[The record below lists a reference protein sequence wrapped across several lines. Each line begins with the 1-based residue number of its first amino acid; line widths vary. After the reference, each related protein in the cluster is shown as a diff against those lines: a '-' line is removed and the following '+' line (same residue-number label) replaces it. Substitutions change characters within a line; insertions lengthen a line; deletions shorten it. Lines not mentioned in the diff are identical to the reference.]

1 MATLF
6 GFASYFGTLVVLGI
20 VCFGLGR
27 YDPKFGAG
35 GSFVVMAVVFA
46 IFLPVAVLGFY
57 LAKRGFEYRGLQLAL
72 AGFGTGIAV
81 PLLVFLCDSL
91 FSSQLGTYLIPL
103 VAVFCVSFA
112 AARLLKPDVAVDA

>member
-20 VCFGLGR
+20 VCFGLDR
-27 YDPKFGAG
+27 YDPKYGAS

-57 LAKRGFEYRGLQLAL
+57 LAKRGFEYRVRNLVL
-72 AGFGTGIAV
+72 AGAATGIAGT
-81 PLLVFLCDSL
+81 LLVFLCDSVS
-91 FSSQLGTYLIPL
+91 SSQLGTYLIPL
-103 VAVFCVSFA
+103 VGVFCASFA
-112 AARLLKPDVAVDA
+112 AARLLETDVAVNG